1 MVDIRRHNGQAA
13 MTKTKTYQMKIDLRG
28 ELMNWRDRSW
38 QGCCHTDNA
47 RLMSPAEVKA
57 LFLDKL
63 ALGDRFYSM
72 GPCDGFNPKVA
83 AGHDESSAALPYT
96 PK

>member
-1 MVDIRRHNGQAA
+1 
-13 MTKTKTYQMKIDLRG
+13 MKIDLRG

-47 RLMSPAEVKA
+47 RLVSPAEVEA
-57 LFLDKL
+57 LILDKL

-72 GPCDGFNPKVA
+72 GPCDGSTPKSGCP
-83 AGHDESSAALPYT
+83 GHDESSVAPPYT
-96 PK
+96 LK

>member
-1 MVDIRRHNGQAA
+1 VGLNPLAGQDDEADI
-13 MTKTKTYQMKIDLRG
+13 
-28 ELMNWRDRSW
+28 LMNAACDLVI
-38 QGCCHTDNA
+38 HHVAAIPTMTD
-47 RLMSPAEVKA
+47 LMSPAEVKA

-83 AGHDESSAALPYT
+83 AGHDESSAALPYI

>member
-1 MVDIRRHNGQAA
+1 
-13 MTKTKTYQMKIDLRG
+13 MTKTYHMKIDLRG

-57 LFLDKL
+57 LDKL
-63 ALGDRFYSM
+63 ALGDRFYPM
-72 GPCDGFNPKVA
+72 GPCDGFDPKSGCPGHDEK
-83 AGHDESSAALPYT
+83 GHDESSAAPPYT
-96 PK
+96 LK